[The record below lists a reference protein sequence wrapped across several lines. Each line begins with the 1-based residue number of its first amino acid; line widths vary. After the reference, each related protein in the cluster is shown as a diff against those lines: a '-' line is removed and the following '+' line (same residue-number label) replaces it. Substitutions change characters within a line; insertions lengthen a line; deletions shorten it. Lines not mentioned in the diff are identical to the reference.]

1 MCFPLY
7 LLLIICVGRL
17 AGRIRPENFG
27 TYVIFRLCP
36 AAEQLLLVASYIVYV
51 PAELGDRCKLKLF
64 TPSHYGTQQNAE

>member
-7 LLLIICVGRL
+7 LLLIICAGRL

-36 AAEQLLLVASYIVYV
+36 AAEQLLLVASYIVYI
-51 PAELGDRCKLKLF
+51 PAQLGNRRKLKLF
-64 TPSHYGTQQNAE
+64 TPSQCGTQQNVE